1 MKYIFLC
8 LTILEIEKMFET
20 WDGIIAAIILEIKSR
35 IIPTAVV
42 DATDK
47 NAFTVRVSV
56 AVTFSIKAWI
66 GQ

>member
-1 MKYIFLC
+1 MNGY
-8 LTILEIEKMFET
+8 
-20 WDGIIAAIILEIKSR
+20 IAAIIFGIKSR
-35 IIPTAVV
+35 IITIAVV

-56 AVTFSIKAWI
+56 TVTFSIKAWI